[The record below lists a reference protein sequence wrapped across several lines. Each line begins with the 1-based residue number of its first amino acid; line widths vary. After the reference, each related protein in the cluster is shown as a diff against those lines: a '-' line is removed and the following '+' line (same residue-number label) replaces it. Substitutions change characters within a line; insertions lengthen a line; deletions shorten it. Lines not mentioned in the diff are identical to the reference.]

1 MTICTDY
8 RDTLH
13 FSDRLTQAVGAGGAA
28 VDQVVVQE
36 AVTRFVVGE
45 GEDVVYGP
53 GRPGARSEIEFY
65 VVFVLVEPG
74 VEQEGLELHA
84 GTSEEKLAPGIDSA
98 SQRADDF
105 LVYER

>member
-1 MTICTDY
+1 MSPVRNAI
-8 RDTLH
+8 
-13 FSDRLTQAVGAGGAA
+13 SAGPPAKPGAVGTGGAA

-65 VVFVLVEPG
+65 VVFV
-74 VEQEGLELHA
+74 Q
-84 GTSEEKLAPGIDSA
+84 A
-98 SQRADDF
+98 SQASSKKGLSCMQATQRRSWL
-105 LVYER
+105 LV